1 MTENIVEFPDQERI
15 AEEAAAWL
23 IRLDGDEPL
32 SAAERQRLREWM
44 AQSRRH
50 REELRE
56 LAREWDSLNVL
67 TELSVPLDQPRG
79 DTGTGNSG
87 AFRFA
92 AVAAAVAVVGVALG
106 ALLWTRFEPPPSST
120 ADGLYATAVGQQRT
134 TTLVDGSVV
143 VLNTNTQIEIDYGEA
158 FRDIRLLQGEAHFTV
173 ARDTA
178 RPFRVYAGDER
189 IEATGTAFLVHM
201 KDDGIDV
208 AVTAGS
214 VALKSMTR
222 GAPEA
227 PATRREVRDRAPG
240 ATADLERDRYGE
252 VLGVLEAGQLATIR
266 STADRAAERVSTLD
280 DVRELRAEDM
290 ARRLSWRSGVL
301 MFTGET
307 LAEAVGE
314 ISRYTTVSIEIAGP
328 EVGEI
333 RIGGRFPV
341 GETEKMFAALETN
354 FGLEVT
360 HLDPN
365 HVVVSA
371 RDD

>member
-1 MTENIVEFPDQERI
+1 MTENIVDFPDRERI

-32 SAAERQRLREWM
+32 SGIEQERLREWM

-56 LAREWDSLNVL
+56 LAKQWNRLNVL
-67 TELSVPLDQPRG
+67 TELAVPLDHPHG
-79 DTGTGNSG
+79 GTSGGKPG

-92 AVAAAVAVVGVALG
+92 VIAAAVAVLGVALG
-106 ALLWTRFEPPPSST
+106 ALLLTRLEPPPSSA
-120 ADGLYATAVGQQRT
+120 ADGLYATAIGQQRT

-143 VLNTNTQIEIDYGEA
+143 VLNTNTQIEVDYGEA

-178 RPFRVYAGDER
+178 RPFRVHAGDER
-189 IEATGTAFLVHM
+189 IEATGTAFLVHI

-208 AVTAGS
+208 AVTEGS

-222 GAPEA
+222 GVPEA
-227 PATRREVRDRAPG
+227 PATRREIRNRAPG
-240 ATADLERDRYGE
+240 GTADLGQDRYDQL
-252 VLGVLEAGQLATIR
+252 LGTLEAGQLATIR
-266 STADRAAERVSTLD
+266 STVDRAAERVSTLEA
-280 DVRELRAEDM
+280 VRELRAEDM

-301 MFTGET
+301 LFTGET
-307 LAEAVGE
+307 LSQAVRE
-314 ISRYTTVSIEIAGP
+314 ISRYTAVSIEIADP

-371 RDD
+371 RAD